1 MGKLSFSSYIE
12 VVLRVKF
19 IIDRENE
26 GAPVHY
32 WEKFGASANWARL
45 GANAALLIHSWRYT
59 KTQVHNLQKQKS
71 KAQTQKKYQN
81 MRYIAV
87 MHNIWQIGCPITIF
101 KQIIVHIEFVLFV
114 SPAVLLWFWTS
125 WFWWHLLP
133 IKFTSLC
140 SQLYIMYTTVYI
152 VHRTLNCIK
161 VVPWKHFQL
170 N

>member
-59 KTQVHNLQKQKS
+59 KHKYTTYKS
-71 KAQTQKKYQN
+71 KSQRHRRKRNTKTCD
-81 MRYIAV
+81 ILLL
-87 MHNIWQIGCPITIF
+87 CITF
-101 KQIIVHIEFVLFV
+101 GRLGALSQSLSRSLYTLNLYFSSLQQFCFGFGR
-114 SPAVLLWFWTS
+114 PT
-125 WFWWHLLP
+125 FWWHLLP